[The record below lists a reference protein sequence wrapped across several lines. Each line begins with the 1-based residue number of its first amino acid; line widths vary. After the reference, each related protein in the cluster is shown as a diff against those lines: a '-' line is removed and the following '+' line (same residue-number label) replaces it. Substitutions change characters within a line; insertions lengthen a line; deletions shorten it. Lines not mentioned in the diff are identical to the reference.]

1 MSELHNSGALESA
14 GIPQET
20 QRNWNRIA
28 EGLFGSA
35 LSRPDIYQRVTT
47 IIGLTATLLR
57 DRHAGAEELLAV
69 CDAPDNLIADVLA
82 ANPHVSLEG
91 LDAAQLVAGAC
102 AMRYREVVEESA
114 ALARKNALAAGEPD
128 EWVVL
133 AESGPSDG
141 DPFLPYR
148 RLEGHRA
155 TGLAIAVGTRP
166 DDSFTDC
173 IHSVDVLR
181 IDPASGA
188 LGSAP
193 VGTELSFECVT
204 AAEREEN
211 ADRIKHELLVSG
223 NGKS

>member
-1 MSELHNSGALESA
+1 MSELHNSGPLKPA

-35 LSRPDIYQRVTT
+35 LSRPDIYQRVTI

-69 CDAPDNLIADVLA
+69 CDAPDELIADVAA
-82 ANPHVSLEG
+82 ANPQVSLEG

-102 AMRYREVVEESA
+102 AMRYREVVEETA

-133 AESGPSDG
+133 MESGPSDG

-155 TGLAIAVGTRP
+155 TGLAISVGTRP
-166 DDSFTDC
+166 DDSFTGC
-173 IHSVDVLR
+173 IHSIDALR

-193 VGTELSFECVT
+193 VELSFECVT
-204 AAEREEN
+204 ATEREEN
-211 ADRIKHELLVSG
+211 VDRIKRELLVSE
-223 NGKS
+223 NGKN